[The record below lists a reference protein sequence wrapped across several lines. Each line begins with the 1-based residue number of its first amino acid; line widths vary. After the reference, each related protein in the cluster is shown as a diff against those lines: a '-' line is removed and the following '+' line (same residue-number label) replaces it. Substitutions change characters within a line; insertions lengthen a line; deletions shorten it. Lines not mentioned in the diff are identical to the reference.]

1 MREIKFRAWYH
12 HKHNTDNGWMEYLSF
27 GIDDLY
33 QNKFLL
39 TEELPTLIGLKH
51 FVPIEGF
58 KHEKDFAIMQY
69 TGLKDKNG
77 KEIYEG
83 DIVKIHWPS
92 GSHAISKVGWDFSSW
107 QLEGGGMIGNFKNNE
122 LEIIGNIFEN
132 PELLTPED
140 SNEAK

>member
-1 MREIKFRAWYH
+1 MRTAMRELKFRAWYH

-39 TEELPTLIGLKH
+39 TKELPTLIGLKH

-77 KEIYEG
+77 EHEIYEG
-83 DIVKIHWPS
+83 DKVKTPAGIGFIEWRNGCFYICWDEKYGTPLHNT
-92 GSHAISKVGWDFSSW
+92 HADLIEVV
-107 QLEGGGMIGNFKNNE
+107 
-122 LEIIGNIFEN
+122 GNIYE
-132 PELLTPED
+132 
-140 SNEAK
+140 SYI